1 MSHPELVVAAF
12 GVALLCAALLSALAA
27 RSVLSTA
34 PLFLLVG
41 ALAGPAG
48 FGLLGIHPRT
58 GSGGLLAVLADVAL
72 FVVLFTDGQQLR
84 LANLR
89 SAWRLPGHALLFG
102 MPLTAALIGLLT
114 WALTDFDWATAL
126 LVGAVLSPTDPVFAS
141 AIVKNEG
148 MPRRLRHLL
157 NVESGLNDGLALP
170 VVVVLIAVAGGRDV
184 HPLVLLGELA
194 GGLLL
199 GIGLPLVVQQL
210 ARLRT
215 FTAEERLRPLVPL
228 ALGLMLYGIAHVA
241 HVNPYLAAFAA
252 GSTLA
257 TLNPAATESF
267 EHFGDL
273 LGEVG
278 KFAALL
284 AFGTLLTPALF
295 GTPGIAGYALAVLV
309 VIAARPLAFTIAGL
323 WRRLPRWEFAAAAWF
338 GPKGFASVVY
348 GLYVL
353 QSGLPERETAFAVIA
368 ITIALSIAAH
378 STTDVP
384 IARFLDRHGGT
395 APDRDAYAEA

>member
-1 MSHPELVVAAF
+1 MAHPEVVVVVF
-12 GVALLCAALLSALAA
+12 GALLLCAVLLSALAA

-34 PLFLLVG
+34 PLFLLAG
-41 ALAGPAG
+41 AIAGPAG
-48 FGLLGIHPRT
+48 FGLIELDPQT
-58 GSGGLLAVLADVAL
+58 GGALAVLADLAL
-72 FVVLFTDGQQLR
+72 FAVLFTDGQKLR
-84 LANLR
+84 LSNLR
-89 SAWRLPGHALLFG
+89 AAWRLPGHALLFG
-102 MPLTAALIGLLT
+102 MPLTALGAGALA
-114 WALTDFDWATAL
+114 WALTDLDWVTAL

-170 VVVVLIAVAGGRDV
+170 VVVILIAVAGSREV
-184 HPLVLLGELA
+184 HPLTLVGELI
-194 GGLLL
+194 GGVAL
-199 GIGLPLVVQQL
+199 GIGLPLLIQQL
-210 ARLRT
+210 LRLRGVA
-215 FTAEERLRPLVPL
+215 AEEHLRPLGPL
-228 ALGLMLYGIAHVA
+228 AVGMMMYGIAHVA

-257 TLNPAATESF
+257 TLNPDASDAF
-267 EHFGDL
+267 AHFGDL

-295 GTPGIAGYALAVLV
+295 GAPGAGGYVTVVLV
-309 VIAARPLAFTIAGL
+309 VLAVRPAAFLVAGL
-323 WRRLPRWEFAAAAWF
+323 WWRLPRWEFAAAAWF

-353 QSGLPERETAFAVIA
+353 ESDLPQSEMAFAMIA
-368 ITIALSIAAH
+368 LTIALSIAAH
-378 STTDVP
+378 SSTDVP

-395 APDRDAYAEA
+395 APDPDPQAHA